1 MTTSPLTDIPA
12 PSLSLTALYEA
23 PPRPS
28 AAPASEE
35 DTVRFIIITARAY
48 AAVDETPARIEEGLE
63 YLAKKFGF
71 AADCTA
77 TATAI
82 FITLA
87 KGGERW
93 TEVIRVRAP
102 GPDFT
107 RAVALHRLLERVV
120 SDEISPRDAADRVTT
135 LLAWRAPRSLWLT
148 TLASALLS
156 ASAALLLRADLPE
169 LGLVAALGALV
180 GGTLHLVAG
189 REQLVPLATVLL
201 AAVASASAFGFD
213 RLGLGDVRPV
223 AVLVASLV
231 VLLPG
236 WRLTVSMSELALG
249 HWTAGSGRF
258 LAAVVTLLLLV
269 VGVVV
274 GQQAVDTPDKV
285 RLVLPAATN
294 LPAWVRVLSPLAAGL
309 GLTRLFGARRRDAGW
324 IMLMCVVTSLAAF
337 GGGRW
342 LGYTAGAFVG
352 SFTAMAIG
360 GLLARRLRLP
370 YAVLQQPATVLLVPG
385 TIGFLSFGS
394 LVDRNVNG
402 AIQTGFQMLM
412 VALTLSIGAL
422 LARVALRPVM
432 AREYERR

>member
-1 MTTSPLTDIPA
+1 MTASPRSPTPA
-12 PSLSLTALYEA
+12 HNLSLTALYEA
-23 PPRPS
+23 PPAAAS
-28 AAPASEE
+28 ATEE

-48 AAVDETPARIEEGLE
+48 AAVDEVPARTEEGLE
-63 YLAKKFGF
+63 FLASKFGF
-71 AADCTA
+71 SADCTA

-87 KGGERW
+87 KGGLRW
-93 TEVIRVRAP
+93 TEVIRVRTR

-107 RAVALHRLLERVV
+107 RAVALHRVLERVV
-120 SDEISPRDAADRVTT
+120 NDEISTRDAADRITS
-135 LLAWRAPRSLWLT
+135 LLAWHANRSLILD
-148 TLASALLS
+148 TLANALLS
-156 ASAALLLRADLPE
+156 ASAALLLRADLIE
-169 LGLVAALGALV
+169 LGLAAALGAVV
-180 GGTLHLVAG
+180 GASMHFVAG
-189 REQLVPLATVLL
+189 REQLLPLGTVLM
-201 AAVASASAFGFD
+201 AAVAAAVAFGFD
-213 RLGLGDVRPV
+213 LLGVGNVRPV

-249 HWTAGSGRF
+249 HWTSGSGRF
-258 LAAVVTLLLLV
+258 LSAVVTLLLLV

-274 GQQAVDTPDKV
+274 GQQAVDMPGMV
-285 RLVLPAATN
+285 PLALVPATN
-294 LPAWVRVLSPLAAGL
+294 LPPYVRVLSPLAAGMAM
-309 GLTRLFGARRRDAGW
+309 THLFGARRRDAGW

-337 GGGRW
+337 ASGRW

-394 LVDRNVNG
+394 LVDKNVDDF
-402 AIQTGFQMLM
+402 IQTGFRMLM
-412 VALTLSIGAL
+412 
-422 LARVALRPVM
+422 
-432 AREYERR
+432 